1 MNRSENWAEV
11 SVEELY
17 QLVWEKPMQALAQ
30 EFGISNVGL
39 AKICKR
45 NNIPRPERG
54 YWAKLYSGR
63 KIKTPPLPKT
73 AKRNVVIRI
82 NRTETIDI
90 PDDLPAVSK
99 KIIIPPVLTSPHP
112 LVEVAKKNMR
122 FSKREHGFSESPEKV
137 QCLNIQATVST
148 FDRALRIMD
157 ALVKALEQEGMF
169 VKINDHGSTSIVVGE
184 EEVNLYIREPLKKV
198 HVELDPKE
206 DSFLI
211 RMGKTHR
218 TEYVPSGKLSLGLNE
233 YTGVRSKWR
242 DTEKRLLDDS
252 LEDFISSVRKSAVI
266 LHQRQVEWEARKRRE
281 QEEQQRRYE
290 ESRRESA
297 LKEQLAAFT
306 YCETLRN
313 YAQGLRSGMIKAS
326 GKEPE
331 GKAADWIAWIERR
344 ADRYDAV
351 AAFVSKHNTAGEQTD
366 NDKE

>member
-1 MNRSENWAEV
+1 MNRSESRAEL

-17 QLVWEKPMQALAQ
+17 QLVWEKPIQVLAQ

-63 KIKTPPLPKT
+63 KIKIPPLPQA
-73 AKRNVVIRI
+73 AKRNAVIRI
-82 NRTETIDI
+82 NRTETIDV
-90 PDDLPAVSK
+90 PMDTSYASK
-99 KIIIPPVLTSPHP
+99 KIFIPSALNSPHP
-112 LVEVAKKNMR
+112 LIEAAKKSIR
-122 FSKREHGFSESPEKV
+122 FSKDEHGYSEPSEKIR
-137 QCLNIQATVST
+137 CLNIQTTAKT

-157 ALVKALEQEGMF
+157 SIIKSLEQEDMH
-169 VKINDHGSTSIVVGE
+169 VRINGQGSTSIIVGE
-184 EEVNLYIREPLKKV
+184 EEVNLYIREPLRKV
-198 HVELDPKE
+198 RVELDPKK

-211 RMGKTHR
+211 RMGTTHR
-218 TEYVPSGKLSLGLNE
+218 TDYVPSGMLSLGLNE
-233 YTGVRSKWR
+233 YTGARSKWR
-242 DTEKRLLDDS
+242 DTEKRS
-252 LEDFISSVRKSAVI
+252 LEDSLGDFISCVRKNAII
-266 LHQRQVEWEARKRRE
+266 LHQRHVEWAARKRRE

-313 YAQGLRSGMIKAS
+313 YAQSLREGIIEAS
-326 GKEPE
+326 GKDPVGE
-331 GKAADWIAWIERR
+331 AAEWIAWIERR

-351 AAFVSKHNTAGEQTD
+351 ATFVSKHIEGEQFD
-366 NDKE
+366 DDEE

>member
-11 SVEELY
+11 SIEELY

-30 EFGISNVGL
+30 EFGISDVGL

-73 AKRNVVIRI
+73 AKRNAVIRI
-82 NRTETIDI
+82 SRTETIDI
-90 PDDLPAVSK
+90 PDEPSVVSK
-99 KIIIPPVLTSPHP
+99 KIIISPVLTSPHP

-122 FSKREHGFSESPEKV
+122 FSKREHGFSESSEKAR
-137 QCLNIQATVST
+137 CLNIQATAST
-148 FDRALRIMD
+148 FDRALRVMD
-157 ALVKALEQEGMF
+157 ALIKALEQEGMF
-169 VKINDHGSTSIVVGE
+169 VKINANGSTSIVVEE

-198 HVELDPKE
+198 RVELDPKE

-211 RMGKTHR
+211 RMGSTHR
-218 TEYVPSGKLSLGLNE
+218 TDYMPSGKLSLGLNE
-233 YTGVRSKWR
+233 YTGARSKWR
-242 DTEKRLLDDS
+242 DTDKHLLDDS
-252 LEDFISSVRKSAVI
+252 LGDFISSVRRTAII
-266 LHQRQVEWEARKRRE
+266 LHQRQVEWETRKRRE

-313 YAQGLRSGMIKAS
+313 YAHSLRESMIKAS

-331 GKAADWIAWIERR
+331 GKAAAWIDWIERR

-351 AAFVSKHNTAGEQTD
+351 AAFVSEHTVSEQTD
-366 NDKE
+366 DDEE

>member
-1 MNRSENWAEV
+1 MDRGESWTEL

-30 EFGISNVGL
+30 EFGISDVGL

-63 KIKTPPLPKT
+63 KIKRPPLPKA
-73 AKRNVVIRI
+73 AKRNAVVRI

-90 PDDLPAVSK
+90 PADTSYASK
-99 KIIIPPVLTSPHP
+99 KIVIPSTLNSPHP
-112 LVEVAKKNMR
+112 LIKVAKKSMR
-122 FSKREHGFSESPEKV
+122 FSKDGHGYSEPSEKIR
-137 QCLNIQATVST
+137 CLNIQTTTKT

-157 ALVKALEQEGMF
+157 SIIKALEQEGMY
-169 VKINDHGSTSIVVGE
+169 VKINEHGSTSIIVDE
-184 EEVNLYIREPLKKV
+184 EEVNLYIREPLRKV
-198 HVELDPKE
+198 RVELEPQK
-206 DSFLI
+206 DSFLF
-211 RMGKTHR
+211 RMGTTHR

-233 YTGVRSKWR
+233 YTGARSKWR
-242 DTEKRLLDDS
+242 DTEKRLLEDS
-252 LEDFISSVRKSAVI
+252 FDDFIFCVRKTAII
-266 LHQRQVEWEARKRRE
+266 LHQRHVEWEARKRRE

-290 ESRRESA
+290 ESRKESA

-313 YAQGLRSGMIKAS
+313 YAQSLRKGIIKAS

-331 GKAADWIAWIERR
+331 GKAAEWIAWIERR
-344 ADRYDAV
+344 AVRYDAV
-351 AAFVSKHNTAGEQTD
+351 TAFVAKHIDGEQLED
-366 NDKE
+366 DEE